1 MTLDVFLATSLVKVA
16 AEATPLLA
24 QPPRPPVPVYD
35 LPTPNPTPGVG
46 LAESLG
52 MGMPWKGAL
61 IGGLGLGAYKYLTAK
76 KGDRLRD
83 TMKGAIT
90 GVLGGAGT
98 ELGAG
103 LGGELARRHARY
115 GEGTPMETT
124 GIAAGGTAA
133 GAGLG
138 LGSAYLL
145 NKFLSRD
152 SSEDE

>member
-1 MTLDVFLATSLVKVA
+1 MTLDVFLASNLVKVS
-16 AEATPLLA
+16 AEATSLLA
-24 QPPRPPVPVYD
+24 QTERPPVPVYD

-46 LAESLG
+46 LGESLG
-52 MGMPWKGAL
+52 MGMPWRGAL
-61 IGGLGLGAYKYLTAK
+61 LGGLGLGAYRYFTAK

-90 GVLGGAGT
+90 GALGGAGT

-103 LGGELARRHARY
+103 LGGEIARRHAVY
-115 GEGTPMETT
+115 GGGTPMETT
-124 GIAAGGTAA
+124 GITAGGTLG

-145 NKFLSRD
+145 NQFLSRD
-152 SSEDE
+152 GEDE

>member
-1 MTLDVFLATSLVKVA
+1 MTLDVFLTSSLVKVA
-16 AEATPLLA
+16 AEETPLLA
-24 QPPRPPVPVYD
+24 QPERPPVPVYD

-52 MGMPWKGAL
+52 MGVPWKGAL
-61 IGGLGLGAYKYLTAK
+61 LGGLGLGAYRYLTAK
-76 KGDRLRD
+76 KGDKLRD

-90 GVLGGAGT
+90 GALGGAGT

-103 LGGELARRHARY
+103 LGGEIARRHARY
-115 GEGTPMETT
+115 GDGGPMATT

-152 SSEDE
+152 GEDE

>member
-1 MTLDVFLATSLVKVA
+1 MTLDVFLASNLVKVA
-16 AEATPLLA
+16 ADELLA
-24 QPPRPPVPVYD
+24 QPEREPVQVNHLPP
-35 LPTPNPTPGVG
+35 PNPTPGVG

-52 MGMPWKGAL
+52 MGVPWKGAL
-61 IGGLGLGAYKYLTAK
+61 LGGLGLGAYKYLMAK
-76 KGDRLRD
+76 KGDKLRD

-90 GVLGGAGT
+90 GALGGAGT

-103 LGGELARRHARY
+103 LGGEVARRHARY
-115 GEGTPMETT
+115 GDGGPMATT
-124 GIAAGGTAA
+124 GITAGGTAA

-152 SSEDE
+152 GEGD